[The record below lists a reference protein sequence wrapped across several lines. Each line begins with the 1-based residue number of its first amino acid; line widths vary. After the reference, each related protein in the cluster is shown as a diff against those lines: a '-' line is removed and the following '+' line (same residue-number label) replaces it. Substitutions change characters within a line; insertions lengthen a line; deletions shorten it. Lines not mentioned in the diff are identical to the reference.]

1 MAEREGTLV
10 GVWFSDDELQRL
22 DNLARRLSQS
32 RLTKNNRSEAV
43 RALVRVSSAEE
54 VINKLLMEVI
64 THTQSDAPNGQRV
77 AVS

>member
-10 GVWFSDDELQRL
+10 GVWLNDDELKRL
-22 DNLARRLSQS
+22 DNLAKRLSQS
-32 RLTKNNRSEAV
+32 RLVRNNRSEAL

-64 THTQSDAPNGQRV
+64 SHTQSDAPNGQRLV
-77 AVS
+77 TA